1 MAKSTSQET
10 DEQRL
15 TSKIQQRMA
24 GHENPE
30 GDAALRALRKR
41 LKRAQRKRRRLDL
54 RKVHARGKK
63 KSTEGK
69 AEAPASA

>member
-1 MAKSTSQET
+1 MAKTTHQET

-15 TSKIQQRMA
+15 TKKIQQRMA

-30 GDAALRALRKR
+30 RDSALRALRKH
-41 LKRAQRKRRRLDL
+41 LKRAQRKRRRLDI
-54 RKVHARGKK
+54 RKVHAMGKK
-63 KSTEGK
+63 KGTEGK